1 MKLELTLQLKKNIN
15 NVSLILGIGLT
26 LSIFFVNYKKSPEKL
41 MLTNIL
47 AISTLLLSM
56 NKIDYDYESK
66 LLKTKHNIFLA
77 KKRLITQQKLDY
89 ELNNIKGIK
98 PVINQEIE
106 PIPETISVN
115 QNIVYRQL
123 EKIERESNHNWLT
136 KIISNNSSCII
147 VGRKGF
153 GKSHLMRYMAR
164 SYVATMSELDLFV
177 IVDPHY
183 DSDEPWLFQ
192 DENELIKREKI
203 IVGNYN
209 VKIHELLSL
218 VKYRIEKKLFY
229 KNTNS
234 KLRIFIDEIEFF
246 QDNEE
251 FIELVKTIEYECRK
265 FGISIVL
272 GGHSLKKSVSKL
284 DSSVIGSMAIL
295 MSPNIALDPS
305 TIKPGLFPSLTNMKS
320 RYNQTNK
327 ENVGFFTDGEN
338 FDIVKIPRINLTTL
352 EII

>member
-15 NVSLILGIGLT
+15 NVSLIVGIGLT
-26 LSIFFVNYKKSPEKL
+26 LSIFFVNYKNSPEKL
-41 MLTNIL
+41 IWTNIL
-47 AISTLLLSM
+47 AISTLLLSL

-98 PVINQEIE
+98 PVINQEIK
-106 PIPETISVN
+106 PVPETISVN
-115 QNIVYRQL
+115 QNIVNRQL

-136 KIISNNSSCII
+136 KIIINDLSCII
-147 VGRKGF
+147 VGKKGF

-183 DSDEPWLFQ
+183 DSDEPWLFR

-203 IVGNYN
+203 IVGNFDN
-209 VKIHELLSL
+209 KINELLLL
-218 VKYRIEKKLFY
+218 VKYRIDKKLFY
-229 KNTNS
+229 KNTKS
-234 KLRIFIDEIEFF
+234 KLRIYIDEIEFF
-246 QDNEE
+246 QGNET
-251 FIELVKTIEYECRK
+251 FIELVKTIEYEGRK

-305 TIKPGLFPSLTNMKS
+305 TIKPGLFPSLTNMKTM
-320 RYNQTNK
+320 YNQTKK

-338 FDIVKIPRINLTTL
+338 FDIVNVPRINLTTL